1 MDGCGFESH
10 LRQLIQFGRVVLCC
24 FVFLLC
30 CLVFLSISWMIKV
43 LSLYLVSLLSQPQS
57 HGKIV
62 RKLSR
67 RLKVGTRKVTP
78 PSSEIIPIRP
88 SSPVLIPSNP
98 LPTHFSPLLEED
110 TGRCVCV
117 CVCGGG
123 GGGGGRG

>member
-1 MDGCGFESH
+1 M
-10 LRQLIQFGRVVLCC
+10 
-24 FVFLLC
+24 
-30 CLVFLSISWMIKV
+30 
-43 LSLYLVSLLSQPQS
+43 
-57 HGKIV
+57 
-62 RKLSR
+62 
-67 RLKVGTRKVTP
+67 GTRKVTP

-123 GGGGGRG
+123 GGGGEGVRRRWGGKGRGGVGLYPCTVHYVVAVFESQE